1 MKMLLDASPGNI
13 HRFTSNARRTGII
26 MIVIGLIGILLPNL
40 VSLTI
45 NTLIGGL
52 FLLSAV
58 VLASI
63 AWLSD
68 ARSLIMWLKPVV
80 LLALALL
87 ILFHPAVILSV
98 IGLLLALYFLFDGFA
113 GIALARELKPANG
126 WRFMM
131 FDGVLSFAL
140 GIVVMLNWPM
150 GASWIIGLAN
160 RGEFFI
166 RRDCPVCNIKED
178 GAGSDTVV
186 QLPCSC

>member
-13 HRFTSNARRTGII
+13 HRFTSNARRTGIV

-63 AWLSD
+63 AWMSA
-68 ARSLIMWLKPVV
+68 ARSLMMWLKPLV

-113 GIALARELKPANG
+113 GIALARELKPGNG

-150 GASWIIGLAN
+150 GASWIIGLLIGVSFLFDGIALYA
-160 RGEFFI
+160 I
-166 RRDCPVCNIKED
+166 SRRMEPV
-178 GAGSDTVV
+178 AT
-186 QLPCSC
+186 Q

>member
-1 MKMLLDASPGNI
+1 MRMLLDTSPGNI
-13 HRFTSNARRTGII
+13 HRFTHNARRTGIV
-26 MIVIGLIGILLPNL
+26 MIVIGLVGILLPNL

-45 NTLIGGL
+45 NAFIGGL

-68 ARSLIMWLKPVV
+68 ARSLIMWLKPFV

-98 IGLLLALYFLFDGFA
+98 LGLLLALYFLFDGFA

-131 FDGVLSFAL
+131 FDGILSFAM
-140 GIVVMLNWPM
+140 GIVVLLNWPL
-150 GASWIIGLAN
+150 GASWIIGLLIGVSFLLDGIALYAVA
-160 RGEFFI
+160 REME
-166 RRDCPVCNIKED
+166 PV
-178 GAGSDTVV
+178 AT
-186 QLPCSC
+186 Q

>member
-1 MKMLLDASPGNI
+1 MRMLLDTSPGNI
-13 HRFTSNARRTGII
+13 HRFTHNARRTGIV
-26 MIVIGLIGILLPNL
+26 MIAIGLVGILLPNL

-45 NTLIGGL
+45 NTFVGGL

-68 ARSLIMWLKPVV
+68 ARSLMMWLKPLL

-98 IGLLLALYFLFDGFA
+98 LGLLLALYFLFDGFA

-131 FDGVLSFAL
+131 FDGILSFAM
-140 GIVVMLNWPM
+140 GIIVLLNWPM
-150 GASWIIGLAN
+150 GASWIIGLLIGVSFLFDGIALYAVA
-160 RGEFFI
+160 RQME
-166 RRDCPVCNIKED
+166 PV
-178 GAGSDTVV
+178 AT
-186 QLPCSC
+186 Q

>member
-1 MKMLLDASPGNI
+1 MRMLLDTSPGNI
-13 HRFTSNARRTGII
+13 HRFTENARRTGIV
-26 MIVIGLIGILLPNL
+26 MIVIGLVGILLPNL

-45 NTLIGGL
+45 NAFIGGL

-63 AWLSD
+63 AWLSR
-68 ARSLIMWLKPVV
+68 ARSLMMWLKPFV

-98 IGLLLALYFLFDGFA
+98 LGLLLALYFLFDGFA

-131 FDGVLSFAL
+131 FDGILSFAM
-140 GIVVMLNWPM
+140 GIVVLLNWPL
-150 GASWIIGLAN
+150 GASWIIGLLIGVSFLLDGIALYAVA
-160 RGEFFI
+160 REME
-166 RRDCPVCNIKED
+166 PV
-178 GAGSDTVV
+178 AT
-186 QLPCSC
+186 Q